1 MTYGFQAINESDFLQ
16 IDDDST
22 SFSVIATGTTNG
34 TSYVTIPNNFPE
46 DIFVVARPANPD
58 PQYAWKLRGFMYDY
72 TPDQGPNIGVR
83 GRRAY
88 MYCNDDRYS
97 YQNKGCDY
105 AIIER
110 VDSSGFTAPTSGY
123 GLNVYRANGDIGYS
137 SEFPTYRVK
146 STRNY
151 LISASNSG
159 HGIWHTPIGNDQVL
173 GMYAYLASY
182 SEYRNRVYSIGGS
195 ERGFLRYYRLA
206 HFDYPNNQFGTH
218 IQSYYSDTQRGSTEY
233 DRVYEVLRTEM
244 VGYVT

>member
-22 SFSVIATGTTNG
+22 SFSVIATGTATG
-34 TSYVTIPNNFPE
+34 RVTIPNNFPE
-46 DIFVVARPANPD
+46 DIFVVVRPTNPNT
-58 PQYAWKLRGFMYDY
+58 QYAWKLRGFMSDY

-83 GRRAY
+83 FRRAY
-88 MYCNDDRYS
+88 MYCNDSRYL
-97 YQNKGCDY
+97 YQNQPCDY

-151 LISASNSG
+151 YISASNSG

-182 SEYRNRVYSIGGS
+182 SEYRSRTYSIGGI
-195 ERGFLRYYRLA
+195 ERGHNDYDRLA
-206 HFDYPNNQFGTH
+206 LFDYPNNQFGTH
-218 IQSYYSDTQRGSTEY
+218 IQSYYSDSQNGASTY
-233 DRVYEVLRTEM
+233 DYVYEVLRTEM

>member
-22 SFSVIATGTTNG
+22 SFSVIATGTATG
-34 TSYVTIPNNFPE
+34 QVTIPNNFPE
-46 DIFVVARPANPD
+46 DIFVVVRPTNPNT
-58 PQYAWKLRGFMYDY
+58 QYAWKLRGFMSDY

-83 GRRAY
+83 YRRAY
-88 MYCNDDRYS
+88 MYCNDSRYL
-97 YQNKGCDY
+97 YQNQPCDY

-151 LISASNSG
+151 YISASNSG

-182 SEYRNRVYSIGGS
+182 SEYRSRTYSIGGI
-195 ERGFLRYYRLA
+195 ERGHNDYDRLA
-206 HFDYPNNQFGTH
+206 LFDYPNNQFGTH
-218 IQSYYSDTQRGSTEY
+218 IQSYYSDSQNGASTY
-233 DRVYEVLRTEM
+233 DYVYEVLRTEM